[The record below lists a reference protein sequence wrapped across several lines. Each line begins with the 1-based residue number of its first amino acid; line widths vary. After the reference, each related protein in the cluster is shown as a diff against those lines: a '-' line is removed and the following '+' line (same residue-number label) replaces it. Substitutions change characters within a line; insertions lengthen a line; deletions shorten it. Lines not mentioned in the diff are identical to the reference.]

1 MKVSEKKGFTLIE
14 LLVVIAI
21 IALLSSVVLAA
32 LSSAR
37 TKARDAR
44 RISDIRQIQRAI
56 DLYADDHGGL
66 YPTSA
71 NFVTVAD
78 SGTTTSFGFKR
89 ITSSSL
95 STWDTDLLPLLA
107 PYFSKMPKDPINVPP
122 YTYDYL
128 PEGYSQCTASVPT
141 GTTTRYAIIF
151 STETNTYNLPPLW
164 AGSYLGAAGRYCL
177 TP

>member
-1 MKVSEKKGFTLIE
+1 MKVSPPKGFTLIE

-21 IALLSSVVLAA
+21 IALLSSVVLAT
-32 LSSAR
+32 LSTAR
-37 TKARDAR
+37 MKARDAK
-44 RISDIRQIQRAI
+44 RIADIRQVQRAI

-71 NFVTVAD
+71 NFATVAD
-78 SGTTTSFGFKR
+78 SGTTTSFGLKR
-89 ITSSSL
+89 VTSSGL

-107 PYFSKMPKDPINVPP
+107 PYFSKMPKDPINIAP

-128 PEGYSQCTASVPT
+128 PEGYSQCTASVPM
-141 GTTTRYAIIF
+141 GSSTRYAIIF
-151 STETNTYNLPPLW
+151 STEVNVYNLPPLW
-164 AGSYLGAAGRYCL
+164 SGTYLGATGRYCI